1 MCARTTESLAS
12 LSLSLARIII
22 GNRGSFLDCLTTRSR
37 SRKLKFSLDSI
48 SCVRLVVSYPAIS
61 GKMVLCKIGG
71 GSIRRVNEG
80 INWET
85 EGRVRATRFNGIEKN
100 CPSTFFVYLL
110 LFFFFFTNRKRK
122 KVILSTA
129 RNPLGFCVD

>member
-1 MCARTTESLAS
+1 MCTYDGESCIS
-12 LSLSLARIII
+12 PSLARIII

>member
-1 MCARTTESLAS
+1 MCTYDGESCIS
-12 LSLSLARIII
+12 PSLARIII

-61 GKMVLCKIGG
+61 AKMVLCKIGG

-110 LFFFFFTNRKRK
+110 PFFFLFFLPIEKGKRLFYRRRE
-122 KVILSTA
+122 I
-129 RNPLGFCVD
+129 R

>member
-1 MCARTTESLAS
+1 MCTYDGETFAS
-12 LSLSLARIII
+12 PSLARIII

-48 SCVRLVVSYPAIS
+48 PCVRLVVSYPAIS
-61 GKMVLCKIGG
+61 AKMVLCKIGG

-100 CPSTFFVYLL
+100 CPSMFFVCY
-110 LFFFFFTNRKRK
+110 LFFFFFLPIEKGKRLFYRRRE
-122 KVILSTA
+122 I
-129 RNPLGFCVD
+129 R